1 MQKRQGYCSYC
12 RVQYSNLEQHLFS
25 SQHRSLTRQSRRR
38 TITNNTLMERFLQDV
53 LRHHPYNYQD
63 NRSAPN
69 EAAAGAAGAAGADP
83 GSPEV
88 VILDDSDEKDD
99 DTADSSVERNS
110 EDSGSVEEI
119 DCRPGTSQERAEVAV
134 RPSVIQKL
142 ERGQQQSLELAHK
155 VESGVKKVNS
165 VGVVQATTSGKKLV
179 RPPVICNAPA
189 SSLPSGSFERPV
201 AANSVPRLVLAV
213 ASDSF
218 PACDTE
224 NLEPYFES
232 PDQGPSNPSSRPKT
246 KDPKKKLNI
255 NLDKLLAQR
264 NLRAKGASFSPVVR
278 VRELTGPELCSVRAE
293 SSELEAGT
301 AGNPSGTDILP
312 EQAREGAIPKRREAT
327 RSNTVRPQEETHLVR
342 NKPTLLKQKRSVTS
356 EERFDRGSLQAV
368 PGPSQAPVHDLSL
381 LEEEEEEAQE
391 EEEEEQEEEEEEE
404 GVYQEDV
411 SYESRGSDM
420 SFDCGSSCQ
429 SLSAL
434 SELTPREINVSE
446 ETHADAQP
454 RNETPTV
461 SGATSD
467 NGSSSRQVPTN
478 RSQVITQNTQLISLV
493 DESYESSGSEVN
505 FDGDDSLPSTSHR
518 PPQPVVVPL
527 RLVDKSYGSGSSE
540 PCEDSG
546 SSADETPAAVRRQN
560 PVNNAHANL
569 VDENYGSSSFSS
581 DSDAALD
588 HPQIPVQERSPRDR
602 AVEQENEDQPSSSE
616 AHPEH
621 HGSLETVADESQRE
635 VEEINLPNQKNTNLG
650 DMNCE
655 SHGPEVG
662 FHADDQLEADQ
673 SPVNPEEVDLDLEN
687 QSVHSGSSNL
697 SFDSHASYQSANDQ
711 PQGAWG
717 EVNLDELNVDMEV
730 KSNGCSSSEL
740 TFDSDSPLL
749 SATERSLLDFE
760 GLNEDD
766 FNLEDENC
774 VSSSSD
780 ITFDSDIPDDTVADQ
795 PQIAVYEEEPVG
807 LENKSNESCV
817 SGITFDSDI
826 PLHSG
831 NDHPEVAVK
840 EVIIQEEENVH
851 LEGKNDN
858 PSGSEICLDS
868 NAPLHSVTNS
878 DVAVKKI
885 NPPKEEQVHLEQIEQ
900 KENEPTDSELN
911 LDYNSFNSKPGCSE
925 DPIIVRVSETRLAS
939 HVPFQSVIRRC
950 EVVVKNVCLQK
961 EKHAELTS
969 KSTESHSEI
978 SSASTA
984 SHPVTEPY
992 VGKKAKRKTKHLEEV
1007 ISDDEYGISQPT
1019 FNSDVFPGPMTDKP
1033 QPAALKEGH
1042 ADPKDESTELRGM
1055 EVNLNTAGCLDSV
1068 ISESQLASKENCVEL
1083 KDTDGKPSDSKAS
1096 VDSTDHFHSLP
1107 KQEFDVITKMSEW
1120 KTEAKVLEQKISDL
1134 IYSKIIHDSNVSFRS
1149 AMDQLELAL
1158 KQINLDSNDQV
1169 SLEDNSQP
1177 TCSETNLDSDFS
1189 IQAVVEPPEV
1199 TILEPEHVE
1208 LEGRNN
1214 VSCGSEVSVD
1224 SNNSVQLQA
1233 VQHSES
1239 CENRS
1244 QKDTDDTEGKRDD
1257 AQCSGVTCDSNVPQP
1272 LAGQIEVVQ
1281 ELDRWKDHGDLED
1294 KIVESNDSKINLH
1307 SDEPLQAVTNATQ
1320 EPVQEINLLK
1330 GHASPNDNGCEPCG
1344 SAIVPV
1350 SNVIFCSVIQKPQ
1363 KGCTSLKGNGSKPC
1377 GPEVSVDS
1385 RKSPEISFDAN
1396 DPCQSVAGHLQ
1407 KPVKEMNLKEDHIY
1421 LEDKSY
1427 KLVDFEPTYD
1437 SDDPVQFVT
1446 DPSVEAVPV
1455 KEANLQKENHDDL
1468 ENENFQPCCSE
1479 VAYNSAVHLQSEVD
1493 PLQEACKEADL
1504 DKKELDIED
1513 KGSVSCVPEV
1523 GYDSDVSFQIVVNQV
1538 QTSDGETD
1546 SPQVVFVDV
1555 VSSDSDCDREV
1566 ISDSNIP
1573 LQLQTEPPQMTVKET
1588 SDINTDSL
1596 GSAANEK
1603 YYCKFCGCDYE
1614 ASQSVTNQSKESFK
1628 IINRKN
1634 DYIILGD
1641 STCPSCGHELNFS
1654 VDPSDQ
1660 PTTCQ
1665 LQEPAGNF
1673 IDPEVKNYGSH
1684 SFKRKFDWED
1694 TRPTTQQLPKTREIL
1709 SVRRDQKHRTKRDR
1723 NWESSSSAAGRAV
1736 SVIRKTAVKRPA
1748 SNCWGSESNCQYD
1761 DSVESDPEQPVRKKR
1776 GPQKKVTFDM
1786 RVTKYEYPPSP
1797 LYSDAEEVAEG
1808 DPKEVVQ
1815 EGSPQVQVPPP
1826 SVEKTQSRGRED
1838 DVKTN
1843 AQQCQGRFYSY
1854 YDGGSDKKIL
1864 LGEDEKTD
1872 LNQNTTSV
1880 QYVEDKVGDTGDFS
1894 VALGKPSCSPA
1905 EGLHQQ
1911 PGQVTSQNQVG
1922 GVRYGTQTSSGK
1934 KRKITEED
1942 DDDAPPKRKYFRH
1955 DSQKKKKAQTKL
1967 PELQI
1972 KVLEPV
1978 QPDSLVYIFS
1988 SLSMKEDQSLNPP
2001 KTKPG
2006 SDSGLR
2012 FIYSCKEH
2020 TSSGPR
2026 RKRTVINPPQNL
2038 NVPDV
2043 GRRDTVGI
2051 GPNRRDP
2058 RSNAG
2063 ENSANKQD
2071 LASTSSM
2078 TVPKRS
2084 VLRFHRTSQSSY
2096 VIKSDDVGAT
2106 QVPKDTFQQTL
2117 LNSDGAK
2124 KTPKSV
2130 RKEGSESKN
2139 ERKFWKK
2146 KMVIADKSCLIKNAY
2161 KTMVL
2166 RKKSRLLLEKLAIWI
2181 QLKATDIV
2189 RKYVCKC
2196 PGAMRRRYQS
2206 KTVLIKMQLRKKK
2219 IVARKIKEAKKA
2231 AEALALA
2238 LSSSPVLPAG
2248 AEEQISTTA
2257 GPTEVPAHLSNA
2269 GGIKRYRKTYFRKRK
2284 RLLPVREYDLRS
2296 LSSTPNT
2303 DRMVTRLA
2311 SKSKNNE
2318 AK

>member
-1 MQKRQGYCSYC
+1 MEAQSYQE
-12 RVQYSNLEQHLFS
+12 VMKKNGQHLFS

-38 TITNNTLMERFLQDV
+38 TVTNNTLMERFLQDV

-63 NRSAPN
+63 SRSAPN
-69 EAAAGAAGAAGADP
+69 EAAAAAAAADP

-88 VILDDSDEKDD
+88 VILDDSDEKED
-99 DTADSSVERNS
+99 DTADSSAERNS

-119 DCRPGTSQERAEVAV
+119 DYRPGTSQERAEVAV

-224 NLEPYFES
+224 NLETYFDS
-232 PDQGPSNPSSRPKT
+232 PEQGPSNPSSQPKT

-293 SSELEAGT
+293 SSSELEAGT
-301 AGNPSGTDILP
+301 AGNPRETDTLP
-312 EQAREGAIPKRREAT
+312 EQAREGAIPKRREAS
-327 RSNTVRPQEETHLVR
+327 RSNTVRPQEETHLVL
-342 NKPTLLKQKRSVTS
+342 NKPTLLKQKRSVSS
-356 EERFDRGSLQAV
+356 EERFDHGSLQAV
-368 PGPSQAPVHDLSL
+368 PGPSQAAVHDLSL
-381 LEEEEEEAQE
+381 LEQ
-391 EEEEEQEEEEEEE
+391 EEEEEQEEERQEEEEEE
-404 GVYQEDV
+404 GVDQEDA

-434 SELTPREINVSE
+434 SELTTREIDVSE

-454 RNETPTV
+454 RNEIPTV

-467 NGSSSRQVPTN
+467 NGNSSR
-478 RSQVITQNTQLISLV
+478 QVITQNIQLISLV

-505 FDGDDSLPSTSHR
+505 FDGDDSLPSTSHH
-518 PPQPVVVPL
+518 PPQPVEVVVPL

-546 SSADETPAAVRRQN
+546 SSADETPTTAGQQN

-588 HPQIPVQERSPRDR
+588 RPQMPVEERSPRDR
-602 AVEQENEDQPSSSE
+602 AVEQENEDQPSSAE

-621 HGSLETVADESQRE
+621 DGSLEPEADEPQRE
-635 VEEINLPNQKNTNLG
+635 AEEINLPNQKNTSLG

-673 SPVNPEEVDLDLEN
+673 SSVNPEEVDLDLEN
-687 QSVHSGSSNL
+687 QSVHSGISNL

-717 EVNLDELNVDMEV
+717 EVNLDELNVEMEV

-749 SATERSLLDFE
+749 SVTERSLLDFE

-780 ITFDSDIPDDTVADQ
+780 ITFDSDIPDDSVADQ
-795 PQIAVYEEEPVG
+795 PQVAVYEEEPVG

-885 NPPKEEQVHLEQIEQ
+885 NSPKEEQVHIEHVEQ

-911 LDYNSFNSKPGCSE
+911 LDCNSFNSKPGCSE
-925 DPIIVRVSETRLAS
+925 DPVVLRVSETRLDS
-939 HVPFQSVIRRC
+939 RVPFQSVIRKC

-984 SHPVTEPY
+984 SRPVTEPY

-1007 ISDDEYGISQPT
+1007 NSDEEYGASQPA
-1019 FNSDVFPGPMTDKP
+1019 FNSDVFPRSMTEKP

-1042 ADPKDESTELRGM
+1042 ADPKDENTELRGT

-1068 ISESQLASKENCVEL
+1068 ISQPQLASNENSVEL

-1096 VDSTDHFHSLP
+1096 ADAAGHLHSLP
-1107 KQEFDVITKMSEW
+1107 KQEFDVITKMNEW
-1120 KTEAKVLEQKISDL
+1120 KKEAKVLEQKISDL

-1158 KQINLDSNDQV
+1158 KQINLGSNDQV
-1169 SLEDNSQP
+1169 SSEDNSQG
-1177 TCSETNLDSDFS
+1177 TCSETNLDSGFS
-1189 IQAVVEPPEV
+1189 VQAVVEPPEV
-1199 TILEPEHVE
+1199 TVLEPERVE
-1208 LEGRNN
+1208 QDGRNN
-1214 VSCGSEVSVD
+1214 VSCDSEVSGN
-1224 SNNSVQLQA
+1224 SNGSVLSEA
-1233 VQHSES
+1233 DQHSES
-1239 CENRS
+1239 GENRS
-1244 QKDTDDTEGKRDD
+1244 QKDADDTEGKRDD
-1257 AQCSGVTCDSNVPQP
+1257 AQGFGITHDSNVPQP

-1281 ELDRWKDHGDLED
+1281 EIDHWKDHVNLED
-1294 KIVESNDSKINLH
+1294 KIVESNNSKINSH
-1307 SDEPLQAVTNATQ
+1307 SDEPLQAVTNETQ
-1320 EPVQEINLLK
+1320 EPVQEINLLR
-1330 GHASPNDNGCEPCG
+1330 GHASPNDDCEPYG
-1344 SAIVPV
+1344 ATIIPV

-1363 KGCTSLKGNGSKPC
+1363 RLQKRCASLKVNSSNPC

-1385 RKSPEISFDAN
+1385 HDRPEVSFDSN
-1396 DPCQSVAGHLQ
+1396 DPCQSVASHLQ

-1421 LEDKSY
+1421 LDDKSY

-1437 SDDPVQFVT
+1437 SDAPVQFVSV
-1446 DPSVEAVPV
+1446 PSVETVSV
-1455 KEANLQKENHDDL
+1455 KEVNLQKENHDDL
-1468 ENENFQPCCSE
+1468 ENENSQPCCSE
-1479 VAYNSAVHLQSEVD
+1479 AAYNSAVHLQSGVD
-1493 PLQEACKEADL
+1493 PPQVACKEADL

-1523 GYDSDVSFQIVVNQV
+1523 VYDSEVSFQIVVNQV

-1573 LQLQTEPPQMTVKET
+1573 LQLEQPQMTVKET

-1641 STCPSCGHELNFS
+1641 STCPSCGHELNFN

-1665 LQEPAGNF
+1665 LQEPDRKF
-1673 IDPEVKNYGSH
+1673 TDPEDKNYGPKCP
-1684 SFKRKFDWED
+1684 KRKLHWED
-1694 TRPTTQQLPKTREIL
+1694 TTQPITHQLQKTGEATSL
-1709 SVRRDQKHRTKRDR
+1709 RRDTKNRSKR
-1723 NWESSSSAAGRAV
+1723 ERSWESSSFAADRAAYAV
-1736 SVIRKTAVKRPA
+1736 SVIRQTAGNYY
-1748 SNCWGSESNCQYD
+1748 SFNSCGSELNFLD
-1761 DSVESDPEQPVRKKR
+1761 DTSFQSDIAPPQPKKKGQR
-1776 GPQKKVTFDM
+1776 KKVTFDM
-1786 RVTKYEYPPSP
+1786 RVTKYEYPPNP
-1797 LYSDAEEVAEG
+1797 MYGEVEEVAEG
-1808 DPKEVVQ
+1808 DPKEVVVH
-1815 EGSPQVQVPPP
+1815 EASPQVQAPASV
-1826 SVEKTQSRGRED
+1826 VEKPCPQRRED
-1838 DVKTN
+1838 DVKANTQ
-1843 AQQCQGRFYSY
+1843 ACQGYFYSY
-1854 YDGGSDKKIL
+1854 YDGGSETKKIL
-1864 LGEDEKTD
+1864 LGEEQKTILPD
-1872 LNQNTTSV
+1872 LNQNATSI
-1880 QYVEDKVGDTGDFS
+1880 QYIKGKVGDTGDFS
-1894 VALGKPSCSPA
+1894 VALGKPSCSLA

-1911 PGQVTSQNQVG
+1911 HGQVTSQNQVG
-1922 GVRYGTQTSSGK
+1922 GVRCATQASSGK
-1934 KRKITEED
+1934 KRKITEQED
-1942 DDDAPPKRKYFRH
+1942 DSPKRKCFHH
-1955 DSQKKKKAQTKL
+1955 DSQKKKKGQTGTTKL
-1967 PELQI
+1967 PEPQT

-2006 SDSGLR
+2006 SNSDLR
-2012 FIYSCKEH
+2012 YVYSCKEH
-2020 TSSGPR
+2020 TFSGPR
-2026 RKRTVINPPQNL
+2026 RKRTVINPPQNIM
-2038 NVPDV
+2038 VPDI
-2043 GRRDTVGI
+2043 GRREIVDI
-2051 GPNRRDP
+2051 DHNRRDP
-2058 RSNAG
+2058 RSNAE
-2063 ENSANKQD
+2063 ENGAKRQN
-2071 LASTSSM
+2071 LASTSFTTM
-2078 TVPKRS
+2078 PKRS
-2084 VLRFHRTSQSSY
+2084 VLRFHRTSQSSFLK
-2096 VIKSDDVGAT
+2096 KSEDVGAT
-2106 QVPKDTFQQTL
+2106 QVPKDNFQQTL
-2117 LNSDGAK
+2117 LNRDGAK
-2124 KTPKSV
+2124 KFPKSV
-2130 RKEGSESKN
+2130 RKEVFESKN
-2139 ERKFWKK
+2139 QRKFWKK
-2146 KMVIADKSCLIKNAY
+2146 KMVAADKSCLIKNAY

-2166 RKKSRLLLEKLAIWI
+2166 RKKSKLASEKLAIWI
-2181 QLKATDIV
+2181 QLKAIDII
-2189 RKYVCKC
+2189 RKYVSRCHGV
-2196 PGAMRRRYQS
+2196 PPRRHQS

-2219 IVARKIKEAKKA
+2219 IVARKIKEAKRA
-2231 AEALALA
+2231 AEALALK
-2238 LSSSPVLPAG
+2238 LSRPSRPPVLPAG
-2248 AEEQISTTA
+2248 AEEQLSTTA
-2257 GPTEVPAHLSNA
+2257 GPAELPAHPSSA
-2269 GGIKRYRKTYFRKRK
+2269 GGIKRYRKTYFRRRK

-2296 LSSTPNT
+2296 LSSTSNT

-2311 SKSKNNE
+2311 SKSKSNE